1 MIIAHDLGTSGNKAS
16 LHEDDGRLLDSVTVS
31 YPTDYRHGGIAEQ
44 DPRDWERAVI
54 DATRRLVRQAGVQAS
69 RVSGL
74 VVSGQMMGAVLLDH
88 RYEPV
93 RPAIIWADTRAHAQ
107 AERLS
112 DLVGA
117 ARAYEILGHRVDPTY
132 SLAKLMWI
140 REHEPESWA
149 RSRHVCIAKDFVVH
163 RLTGVLATDRSDAS
177 STNAYDQAAGTWSSP
192 ILEAAGVDE
201 SLFPP
206 ILESTQV
213 VGAVRDDVA
222 EEMGLPRGV
231 HVVMGGG
238 DGPTAAVGAG
248 RVSPDTAPYV
258 CLGTSSWISF
268 ASASPLH
275 DERQRTF
282 TFDHVVPGLFVPT
295 ATMQSSGASIDWAY
309 EVLSAD
315 GGSPPLPE
323 LISAAGADDVD
334 TGNLYFLPYLLGER
348 SPHWAPDARGAF
360 LGIERHHHR
369 EHMMRAVLEGIGFNL
384 ALCLEAFAQSG
395 RTIESIDAIGGGA
408 ASDQWLQILAD
419 IWCIP
424 VHRRSVV
431 EEANSL
437 GAAVTAAVGLGLT
450 DFDAARDL
458 SHVVADFSPDPR
470 RSEIYAERLPRF
482 RDAFSALSRW
492 FHSTREA

>member
-31 YPTDYRHGGIAEQ
+31 YPTDYRQGGVAEQ

-69 RVSGL
+69 RISGL

-88 RYEPV
+88 RHEPV
-93 RPAIIWADTRAHAQ
+93 RPAIIWADTRARAQ

-112 DLVGA
+112 DDVGA

-149 RSRHVCIAKDFVVH
+149 RARHVCLAKDFVVH

-177 STNAYDQAAGTWSSP
+177 STNAYDQSAGTWSSL
-192 ILEAAGVDE
+192 ILEAAGADE

-213 VGAVRDDVA
+213 VGAIRDDVA
-222 EEMGLPRGV
+222 EKMGLPHGV
-231 HVVMGGG
+231 RVVMGGG

-248 RVSPDTAPYV
+248 RVNPDTAPYV

-268 ASASPLH
+268 ASASPLP
-275 DERQRTF
+275 DEHRRTF
-282 TFDHVVPGLFVPT
+282 TFDHVVPGMFVPT
-295 ATMQSSGASIDWAY
+295 ATMQSSGASIDWAH
-309 EVLSAD
+309 ELLCAD
-315 GGSPPLPE
+315 EGSPPLPE
-323 LISAAGADDVD
+323 LISAAGAEGVD
-334 TGNLYFLPYLLGER
+334 TGNLYFLPHLLGER
-348 SPHWAPDARGAF
+348 SPHWAPDARGVF
-360 LGIERHHHR
+360 LGIERHHQR

-408 ASDQWLQILAD
+408 ASDRWLQLLAD
-419 IWCIP
+419 IWGIP
-424 VHRRSVV
+424 VRRRSVV

-470 RSEIYAERLPRF
+470 RSESYAERLPRF
-482 RDAFSALSRW
+482 RNAFTALSPW